1 MTQPLEGPTS
11 RTPADLPK
19 AMRLAWGLEEVG
31 SRGPRKGLTLDRV
44 LDAAIEVADVEG
56 LAGLSMSR
64 VAKQLGFTTMSL
76 YWYVDSKGRPDR
88 ADGRPRDRRPA
99 RRAAGIRS
107 VSGPAR
113 GLGRAEYRS
122 ARVHAWWAE
131 LSISA
136 PPTGPNNLSWLE
148 AGLRTLADTTLPED
162 TKVQVVLNVSLFVI
176 GRARFVND
184 LERSAVSTT
193 PVDYSQM
200 LPLLLDRERFPALLS
215 AIAAGA
221 FDPGG
226 SDDAD
231 WLEDDFCFG
240 LDRMLDGID
249 RLVEQTN
256 AG

>member
-1 MTQPLEGPTS
+1 
-11 RTPADLPK
+11 
-19 AMRLAWGLEEVG
+19 MRLAWGLEEVG

-99 RRAAGIRS
+99 RRPAGIRS

-113 GLGRAEYRS
+113 GLGPGRIPERTRPCLVGGLVHLGASDRAEQPVV
-122 ARVHAWWAE
+122 ARGGTAHPRGHN
-131 LSISA
+131 I
-136 PPTGPNNLSWLE
+136 
-148 AGLRTLADTTLPED
+148 ADD

-176 GRARFVND
+176 GRAG
-184 LERSAVSTT
+184 SSTT
-193 PVDYSQM
+193 WSGRRRPPHRSTIRRC
-200 LPLLLDRERFPALLS
+200 PLLLDRERFPALLS

-221 FDPGG
+221 FDPDG

-249 RLVEQTN
+249 RLMEQTN

>member
-1 MTQPLEGPTS
+1 MTQPLEGSTS

-19 AMRLAWGLEEVG
+19 AMRLAWGLEEAG

-76 YWYVDSKGRPDR
+76 YRYVDSKDDLIELMADR
-88 ADGRPRDRRPA
+88 AIGAPPADLPVSGRCRDRLEA
-99 RRAAGIRS
+99 WA
-107 VSGPAR
+107 
-113 GLGRAEYRS
+113 RAEYRS

-162 TKVQVVLNVSLFVI
+162 AKVQVVLNVSLFVI

-184 LERSAVSTT
+184 LERSAASTT
-193 PVDYSQM
+193 QVDYSQM

-221 FDPGG
+221 FDPDG

-231 WLEDDFCFG
+231 WLEDDFRFG

-249 RLVEQTN
+249 RLVEKTD